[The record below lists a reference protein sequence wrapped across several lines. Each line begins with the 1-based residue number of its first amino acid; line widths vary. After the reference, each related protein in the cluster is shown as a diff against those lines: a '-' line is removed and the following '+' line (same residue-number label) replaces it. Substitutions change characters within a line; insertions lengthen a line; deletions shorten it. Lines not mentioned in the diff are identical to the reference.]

1 MALTIAQLAATLP
14 PAQAAAV
21 NVLKQTDQLVGS
33 LPWMNINGRT
43 VYPYKRRVANP
54 AVTWAARGATTS
66 VTDALKEVNI
76 YGEIKRVVARQQID
90 VANAADAG
98 GLPLVMGRKTEGAL
112 EAISQSLGA
121 KIITGAMATTATISN
136 AALAA
141 SGYLSITDVGPSVL
155 TNRGNGSLKYTHSGT
170 TVQFRA
176 PGDTEYGAAVTCG
189 TNTVVKAYSYNEEQ
203 WVEVTH
209 GASALSANDTGD
221 VVFTAGASE
230 FDGMIELIAGHTG
243 QIIYGGTNGG
253 NLSLAL
259 LDQLTDLVIAPDSAK
274 VLIMGLRTF
283 RAFKALM
290 RAAGGATMVEYAGAM
305 RSSYNGIPILV
316 SQNVPTTRTR
326 GSASG
331 TCTAAFCASLGQGRG
346 LCGIYSDLVDQD
358 FANARKIVSAMGV
371 SVYDLGLSGDALNSH
386 LSIGHFGLVS
396 EDFQGLA
403 MLDGLL
409 DTSA

>member
-1 MALTIAQLAATLP
+1 M
-14 PAQAAAV
+14 
-21 NVLKQTDQLVGS
+21 
-33 LPWMNINGRT
+33 
-43 VYPYKRRVANP
+43 Y
-54 AVTWAARGATTS
+54 
-66 VTDALKEVNI
+66 
-76 YGEIKRVVARQQID
+76 
-90 VANAADAG
+90 
-98 GLPLVMGRKTEGAL
+98 
-112 EAISQSLGA
+112 
-121 KIITGAMATTATISN
+121 
-136 AALAA
+136 
-141 SGYLSITDVGPSVL
+141 
-155 TNRGNGSLKYTHSGT
+155 
-170 TVQFRA
+170 
-176 PGDTEYGAAVTCG
+176 
-189 TNTVVKAYSYNEEQ
+189 
-203 WVEVTH
+203 
-209 GASALSANDTGD
+209 
-221 VVFTAGASE
+221 
-230 FDGMIELIAGHTG
+230 
-243 QIIYGGTNGG
+243 
-253 NLSLAL
+253 AL